1 MMDQT
6 NDRQFPWTGLGFVDK
21 FEIIS
26 TENNI
31 KHRVYCSLDVFSN
44 IFKIEDVMDLGKTV
58 LSAVDVTLRLDL
70 TYTCVLL

>member
-1 MMDQT
+1 MDET
-6 NDRQFPWTGLGFVDK
+6 NDRHFPWIGLGFVDK

-31 KHRVYCSLDVFSN
+31 KHRVYCSLDVCLN
-44 IFKIEDVMDLGKTV
+44 IFKVKDVMDLRKTV

-70 TYTCVLL
+70 TYTCILL